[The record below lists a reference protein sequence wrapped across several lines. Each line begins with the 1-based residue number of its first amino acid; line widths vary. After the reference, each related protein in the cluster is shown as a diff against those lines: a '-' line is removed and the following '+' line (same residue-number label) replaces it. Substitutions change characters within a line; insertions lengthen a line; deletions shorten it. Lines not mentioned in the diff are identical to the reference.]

1 MRMVEALDNAQ
12 RDGEKQDP
20 RFLTS
25 VARGFRVLEALSAHY
40 GAMSLTELSRK
51 TDLTVPTLQRLTA
64 TLVEAGY
71 VEKEPSSKRYG
82 LTVKTVDLLFSYL
95 SRNQFAERAWP
106 HLVHLRETLGV
117 SISMSIP
124 LQDSMIY
131 VHRLAAYAGDF
142 ENTLPGKKIPLCLS
156 AAGRCVLSQQPRQVV
171 ERYLAQVTIPALT
184 PFSLT
189 DPEKILAEI
198 DLCRVRGYALVKRE
212 TSPGLMTIACP
223 AMRGKTAIAGISAHV
238 PLAGNDEEAFVAKVL
253 QPVVSVSHALS
264 AG

>member
-1 MRMVEALDNAQ
+1 MNSIEVLDAIH
-12 RDGEKQDP
+12 RDEEKQDP

-25 VARGFRVLEALSAHY
+25 VERGLSVLEALSAQY

-51 TDLTVPTLQRLTA
+51 TDLTVPTLQRLTS
-64 TLVEAGY
+64 TLVDAGY
-71 VEKEPSSKRYG
+71 LDKEPSSKRYR

-124 LQDSMIY
+124 LQNSMIY
-131 VHRLAAYAGDF
+131 VHRLPAYAGNF

-156 AAGRCVLSQQPRQVV
+156 AAGRCVLAQQPRHTV
-171 ERYLAQVTIPALT
+171 ESYLFRIDIPALT

-189 DPEKILAEI
+189 DPQEILAEI
-198 DLCRVRGYALVKRE
+198 DLCRTRGYALVQQE
-212 TSPGLMTIACP
+212 TSPGLMTLACP
-223 AMRGKTAIAGISAHV
+223 VMQGKTARAGISAHV
-238 PLAGNDEEAFVAKVL
+238 PLAGNDEETFVAKVL
-253 QPVVSVSHALS
+253 QPVVSVSQAMS
-264 AG
+264 GV